1 LLNIGARALSQLA
14 ALLNERAGLKIA
26 PDGYAGLRLALSQRM
41 PALGLSDA
49 EEYVRRLRELA
60 GEREL
65 RSLLPL
71 VTVGKT
77 DFFRD
82 SCQFRALSNRIIPE
96 LLLAARG
103 ARRKLLI
110 WSAGCATGEEPYS
123 LAIVLAECGA
133 TPDDAEVSATDL
145 NVAALE
151 TAKLGRFPAGRMR
164 GVSQTRLRRFFHPRG
179 AEHEVDASLRA
190 FIRFEGQNL
199 AAPIFA
205 HVWPESVDLI
215 LCRNVII
222 YFDLPTIRGLMGRF
236 LRAMRPNAYLLLG
249 YSESLFRVYDE
260 FEMVEVDGAF
270 VYRKPNGPPT
280 DSSRT
285 FLVPP
290 AVKIRG
296 PSIESDS
303 PGAPLRP
310 TAAPPPQ
317 PQPKGDAAG
326 NTTSAARG
334 DRASPLERLSE
345 AVRRMDRGEFDA
357 ALAAVAELT
366 EENPDD
372 LCALL
377 TLGNIL
383 SLMGLTA
390 ESEETFAKALAREP
404 LCVEAWLFGGVAA
417 LQAGCFDDALAQLRK
432 ALFLEPTLALGH
444 YLLAQVRE
452 RLGDR
457 ESARRSYRNAVAQLR
472 FPQRQLAG
480 HYPDL
485 PESPEVIGRVA
496 RYALSALDREE
507 RPG

>member
-1 LLNIGARALSQLA
+1 MLSIGAKALGQLA
-14 ALLNERAGLKIA
+14 ALLNERAGLKIG
-26 PDGYAGLRLALSQRM
+26 PDGYPGLRLALSQRM

-60 GEREL
+60 GEHEL

-82 SCQFRALSNRIIPE
+82 SSQFRALSNQIIPE
-96 LLLAARG
+96 LVLAARRD
-103 ARRKLLI
+103 RRRLLI

-133 TPDDAEVSATDL
+133 NPGEAEVWATDL

-151 TAKLGRFPAGRMR
+151 TAKVGRFPARRMQ
-164 GVSQTRLRRFFHPRG
+164 GVSQARLRRFFHPRG
-179 AEHEVDASLRA
+179 DEHEVDASLRA

-199 AAPIFA
+199 ASPIFA
-205 HVWPESVDLI
+205 HVSPESVDLI

-236 LRAMRPNAYLLLG
+236 LRAMRPNAYLFLG
-249 YSESLFRVYDE
+249 YSESLFRVYE
-260 FEMVEVDGAF
+260 KFEMVEVEGAF
-270 VYRKPNGPPT
+270 VYRRPSESPT
-280 DSSRT
+280 DSSRAPVAPST
-285 FLVPP
+285 VKTRAPP
-290 AVKIRG
+290 LEANSRPPV
-296 PSIESDS
+296 
-303 PGAPLRP
+303 RP
-310 TAAPPPQ
+310 TAATLPQ
-317 PQPKGDAAG
+317 PAPKADAAA
-326 NTTSAARG
+326 NTTAVAKG

-357 ALAAVAELT
+357 ALVAVGQLT

-372 LCALL
+372 LGALL
-377 TLGNIL
+377 TLGNIF
-383 SLMGLTA
+383 SLMGRTA
-390 ESEETFAKALAREP
+390 ESEETFARALAREP

-417 LQAGCFDDALAQLRK
+417 LQAGTLDEALAQLRK

-444 YLLAQVRE
+444 YLLAQVQE
-452 RLGDR
+452 RLGER

-472 FPQRQLAG
+472 FPQRPLAG

-496 RYALSALDREE
+496 RYGLSALDRDE
-507 RPG
+507 RQS